1 MVVVEAWG
9 SVVSIANSYGLD
21 VVGSNPQISVAQA
34 RVFGRSLA
42 GVAGRNFAGGMDVC
56 VVSKEE
62 TGKCRTIK
70 TNKQLR
76 IKYRV
81 QENTKKKLSGVGKI
95 SCICP
100 DRPWGP
106 STGYRKIRGG
116 EVVGVWR

>member
-1 MVVVEAWG
+1 VVVVEAWG
-9 SVVSIANSYGLD
+9 SVVGIATCYGLD

-42 GVAGRNFAGGMDVC
+42 GVAVWNFAGGMDVC
-56 VVSKEE
+56 VVSKEKK
-62 TGKCRTIK
+62 GKCRKIK
-70 TNKQLR
+70 TNKQLW

-81 QENTKKKLSGVGKI
+81 QLNTKKISGVGKI

-100 DRPWGP
+100 DLPWGP